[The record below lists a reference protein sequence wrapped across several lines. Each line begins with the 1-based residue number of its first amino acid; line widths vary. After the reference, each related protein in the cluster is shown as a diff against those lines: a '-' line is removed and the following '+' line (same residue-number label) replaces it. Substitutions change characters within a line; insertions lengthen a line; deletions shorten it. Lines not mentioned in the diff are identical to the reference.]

1 MRKIIV
7 QEMISVDG
15 FFAGENGE
23 IDWHNV
29 DAEFNKYAIEFLNT
43 IDTLVFGRLTYELMA
58 SYWPTDAGL
67 NDDPIVASKMN
78 HLSKIVFSKTK
89 NIVAWN
95 NSKVFSDIN
104 ADEIKK
110 LKQAEGKDIAI
121 FGSGTIVSALT
132 ELGLIDEYRL
142 IVNPIVLGKGKSL
155 FSNMEKRYKLQ
166 IIEVKEFKSG
176 NISLHYKS
184 L

>member
-43 IDTLVFGRLTYELMA
+43 IDSLLFGRITYELMA
-58 SYWPTDAGL
+58 SYWPTEAAL
-67 NDDPIVASKMN
+67 NDDQIVASKMN
-78 HLSKIVFSKTK
+78 NLSKIVFSKTR
-89 NIVAWN
+89 NILEWN
-95 NSKVFSDIN
+95 NSKVFSEIN
-104 ADEIKK
+104 AEEIKK
-110 LKQAEGKDIAI
+110 LKQTEGKDIAI
-121 FGSGTIVSALT
+121 FGSGTIVSELT
-132 ELGLIDEYRL
+132 KLRLIDEYRL

-155 FSNMEKRYKLQ
+155 FSYIEKRYKLQ
-166 IIEVKEFKSG
+166 LVKVEKFKSG
-176 NISLHYKS
+176 NVSLHYS
-184 L
+184 LL